1 MNVAKWLLLALLML
15 PLAELAAFIAVAAA
29 YGFLTALG
37 LLLAGTLAG
46 VLVLRR
52 AGGLHIAR
60 VRTVM
65 SEGLEQG
72 RFTALQADGTG
83 GLILV
88 GGFLLVIPG
97 FITDLLGLLVLLAV
111 LWRSLSVA
119 LNVTFGRGT
128 PPGRADGVVDLE
140 PEQWHRVNDPALP
153 NRQTERGDRAP

>member
-29 YGFLTALG
+29 YGFLAALG

-46 VLVLRR
+46 VLVLRH
-52 AGGLHIAR
+52 AGGSHIAR
-60 VRTVM
+60 VRTAM
-65 SEGLEQG
+65 SEGLGQG

-97 FITDLLGLLVLLAV
+97 FITDFLGLLVLLAV
-111 LWRSLSVA
+111 AWRSLSVS
-119 LNVTFGRGT
+119 LGRSA

-140 PEQWHRVNDPALP
+140 PEQWHRVDDPALP
-153 NRQTERGDRAP
+153 NRQTDHDRGGGTP

>member
-46 VLVLRR
+46 VLVLRH
-52 AGGLHIAR
+52 AGSNHIAR
-60 VRTVM
+60 VRVAM
-65 SEGLEQG
+65 NQGLRQG
-72 RFTALQADGTG
+72 SFTALSADGTA
-83 GLILV
+83 GLALV

-97 FITDLLGLLVLLAV
+97 FITDFLGLLVLLAV
-111 LWRSLSVA
+111 LWRSLNVA
-119 LNVTFGRGT
+119 LGRSA

-140 PEQWHRVNDPALP
+140 PEQWHRVDDPALP
-153 NRQTERGDRAP
+153 NRETDRGNRAP